1 MELSCKSEYA
11 ILALLEL
18 ATNYQSG
25 EPLQIRQI
33 AVQQKIPDRYLEQL
47 LATLRRGG
55 LVKSQRGSK
64 GGYFLTREPW
74 KITLLDVLECV
85 EGLDKVHKCEEDT
98 NPKSVES
105 TVVEEIWLEVRN
117 AAHSILQKY
126 TLADL
131 CEKRDSRSNLD
142 IMYYI

>member
-18 ATNYQSG
+18 TIHYQSG
-25 EPLQIRQI
+25 EPIQIRQI
-33 AVQQKIPDRYLEQL
+33 AAQQNIPDRYLEQL

-55 LVKSQRGSK
+55 LVKSQRGAK
-64 GGYFLTREPW
+64 GGYSLAREPW
-74 KITLLDVLECV
+74 KITLFEVLGYL
-85 EGLDKVHKCEEDT
+85 EGLDVRTCDDEIKLK
-98 NPKSVES
+98 
-105 TVVEEIWLEVRN
+105 TVDSAVIEEIRQEAYR
-117 AAHSILQKY
+117 AANSILQKY

-131 CEKRDSRSNLD
+131 CEKRDSLRQLD

>member
-1 MELSCKSEYA
+1 VELSCKSEYA

-18 ATNYQSG
+18 AIHYQSG

-33 AVQQKIPDRYLEQL
+33 AAQQNIPDRYLEQL

-64 GGYFLTREPW
+64 GGYLLARDPW
-74 KITLLDVLECV
+74 KITLFEILSCL
-85 EGLDKVHKCEEDT
+85 EGLDVRTSEEDV
-98 NPKSVES
+98 NPKTVDNA
-105 TVVEEIWLEVRN
+105 VVEDVWLESMHAAN
-117 AAHSILQKY
+117 AVLQKY

-131 CEKRDSRSNLD
+131 CEKRDARRQLD

>member
-18 ATNYQSG
+18 ATHYQNG

-33 AVQQKIPDRYLEQL
+33 AAQQNIPDRYLEQL
-47 LATLRRGG
+47 LATMRRGG

-64 GGYFLTREPW
+64 GGYLLAREPW
-74 KITLLDVLECV
+74 KITIFEILACV
-85 EGLDKVHKCEEDT
+85 EGLDARTCEEEPQPT
-98 NPKSVES
+98 
-105 TVVEEIWLEVRN
+105 TVDSAIVEEIWQEVRQ
-117 AAHSILQKY
+117 AANSILQKY
-126 TLADL
+126 TLADV
-131 CEKRDSRSNLD
+131 CEQRDARKQLD

>member
-18 ATNYQSG
+18 AIHHQSG

-33 AVQQKIPDRYLEQL
+33 AAQQNIPDRYLEQL

-64 GGYFLTREPW
+64 GGYLLARDPW
-74 KITLLDVLECV
+74 KITLFEILGCL
-85 EGLDKVHKCEEDT
+85 EGLDVRTAEEDV
-98 NPKSVES
+98 NPKTVDNA
-105 TVVEEIWLEVRN
+105 VVEDVWLEAMEAAN
-117 AAHSILQKY
+117 AVLQKY

-131 CEKRDSRSNLD
+131 CEKRDSRRQLD

>member
-18 ATNYQSG
+18 AIHHQSG

-33 AVQQKIPDRYLEQL
+33 AAQQNIPDRYLEQL
-47 LATLRRGG
+47 LATLKRGG
-55 LVKSQRGSK
+55 LVKSQRGAK
-64 GGYFLTREPW
+64 GGYLLAREPW
-74 KITLLDVLECV
+74 KITLFEILSCL
-85 EGLDKVHKCEEDT
+85 EGLDVRATSEEDI
-98 NPKSVES
+98 NPTTLDSA
-105 TVVEEIWLEVRN
+105 VVEEVWQEAHQAAN
-117 AAHSILQKY
+117 AILQKY

-131 CEKRDSRSNLD
+131 CEKRDSRRQLD